1 MMDNTFDLKSLKAEV
16 ERYTL
21 KKCNLYHE
29 KIAHDSISG
38 KPVQKRIGE
47 EKYFERVGFCPLA
60 VREKRLGCAHSAIN
74 ARFGHLLKSLQL
86 YDSEFLLLWEKFDR
100 TINRIYA
107 LGHQKGDL
115 EKELV
120 GNPVKGTAQKIKKI
134 KSEHSKLID
143 EIMTIRNETLERI
156 NGLLTKKDTTQ
167 VF

>member
-1 MMDNTFDLKSLKAEV
+1 
-16 ERYTL
+16 
-21 KKCNLYHE
+21 
-29 KIAHDSISG
+29 
-38 KPVQKRIGE
+38 
-47 EKYFERVGFCPLA
+47 
-60 VREKRLGCAHSAIN
+60 
-74 ARFGHLLKSLQL
+74 
-86 YDSEFLLLWEKFDR
+86 
-100 TINRIYA
+100 
-107 LGHQKGDL
+107 L